1 MGLSKDVSGL
11 EGLVAANAVDE
22 VEFVDYMR
30 GLGLWEEKGLLFSE
44 RDEKLEWK
52 EFTAL

>member
-22 VEFVDYMR
+22 VEFVDYMIGTGAIGR
-30 GLGLWEEKGLLFSE
+30 LQHYG
-44 RDEKLEWK
+44 
-52 EFTAL
+52 